1 MDPWIEAA
9 KARAVVRLP
18 DGRTGRLWYW
28 PMHPEQRSTGR
39 RHARAR
45 AVILLDAGAYLNAD
59 TTDLTLEPAP

>member
-28 PMHPEQRSTGR
+28 PMDVTQRSSGR
-39 RHARAR
+39 RHARMR
-45 AVILLDAGAYLNAD
+45 AVVCLPSGAFVNAD
-59 TTDLTLEPAP
+59 PAELQLQEAR